1 MRFIFS
7 IIQQIQK
14 KQGTSKTSLIRFIL
28 GTAIV
33 TTTALVAL
41 LHIPLR
47 IPFYLCKSSFE
58 PFVVSAPAK
67 VIPKR
72 LGIWQVDRYETDLRG
87 GVYFRI
93 GIEQEGISADQV
105 SHGFV
110 YKPNSE
116 GSPFGNA
123 RYYYS
128 NLTGDWFYFRASN
141 DW

>member
-1 MRFIFS
+1 
-7 IIQQIQK
+7 
-14 KQGTSKTSLIRFIL
+14 
-28 GTAIV
+28 
-33 TTTALVAL
+33 
-41 LHIPLR
+41 
-47 IPFYLCKSSFE
+47 
-58 PFVVSAPAK
+58 VVSAPAQ

-72 LGIWQVDRYETDLRG
+72 IGIWHVDRHESDHRG

-93 GIEQEGISADQV
+93 GTEQEGISADQI

-128 NLTGDWFYFRASN
+128 NLTGDWYYFNASN